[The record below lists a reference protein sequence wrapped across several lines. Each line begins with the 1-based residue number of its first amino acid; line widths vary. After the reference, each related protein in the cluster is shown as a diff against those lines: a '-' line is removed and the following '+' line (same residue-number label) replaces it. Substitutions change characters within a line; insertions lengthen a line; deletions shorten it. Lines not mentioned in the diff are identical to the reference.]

1 MPITEDKEMDYQAG
15 TGDFLG
21 WFFGALDQ
29 EERDLIEEGK
39 KVPTGADTRLI
50 TPYTSYLLRGFE

>member
-1 MPITEDKEMDYQAG
+1 MDYQAG

-29 EERDLIEEGK
+29 EERDLLEEGK